1 MGQFV
6 ALTASDGHEL
16 SAYVAPTQGKPIGAI
31 VVIQEIFGVNASIR
45 EVADAYAAEGFVAV
59 APALF
64 DRFGKGIELGYDEA
78 GMKRAFELYPQLDP
92 RISLLDV
99 AAAFSKAREHHEG
112 VGVVGFCYGG
122 LMSWL
127 SATRGE
133 QLGMR
138 PACAVAYYPGGI
150 GKVAA
155 EEPSCPV
162 IVHVGTDDS
171 HVAADQLDAVR
182 AAHPD
187 VVIYAYDGADHA
199 FANSQRPSY
208 KADSAVLAWQR
219 SLEFLKANISESA

>member
-64 DRFGKGIELGYDEA
+64 DRFGKGIELGYDDA
-78 GMKRAFELYPQLDP
+78 GMQR
-92 RISLLDV
+92 
-99 AAAFSKAREHHEG
+99 
-112 VGVVGFCYGG
+112 
-122 LMSWL
+122 
-127 SATRGE
+127 
-133 QLGMR
+133 
-138 PACAVAYYPGGI
+138 ACAVAYYPGGI